1 MMLLKTLCC
10 VSLTH
15 QYRVEFFL
23 KNSKQLGFHPY
34 SKLDK
39 KINLQIIDQY
49 LQSHAS
55 QGFWKEVRL
64 NQISEFFNRNNYFLG
79 NFIDLLKA
87 FEAVNHQM
95 LLKKITLLWHQIQN
109 LKQFLSY
116 LSNRKQCM
124 EHYNRNNKTDFSDI
138 TYGVPQGSILGP
150 LIFIIF
156 TNNLHCASNKLELI
170 VFADDTAY
178 SFQTET

>member
-1 MMLLKTLCC
+1 MYNKLQSYLCENKVLLKKTICFYIW
-10 VSLTH
+10 SL
-15 QYRVEFFL
+15 YRTCT
-23 KNSKQLGFHPY
+23 
-34 SKLDK
+34 
-39 KINLQIIDQY
+39 
-49 LQSHAS
+49 
-55 QGFWKEVRL
+55 VRL

-79 NFIDLLKA
+79 NFIDLLKV
-87 FEAVNHQM
+87 FDAVNHQM

-170 VFADDTAY
+170 VFADDTTY